1 MRRLRQ
7 KCSICSQNWADC
19 IHMTYDD
26 VYGAA
31 RRKFIIGLMIALCA
45 VLIIGGAV
53 SGMMA

>member
-1 MRRLRQ
+1 MRQ